1 MTYVSG
7 VLVSQVGFQILQ
19 ITSRRSQLLFF
30 PSCVLSFLTCLFHSR
45 LGAVGRFGQHSIS
58 RLAGSCDMGSDSQSL
73 TTHVIS
79 SEVTPWTDKGVLS
92 QGPDLFLYM
101 CSFMFRLICIWFCYE
116 SWLICSWQCTHWPVG
131 YRMVLLYF
139 SPVFETIMHCL
150 AFSRSCSS

>member
-1 MTYVSG
+1 MVDCLLCMSCFSLFFWFVTYVSG
-7 VLVSQVGFQILQ
+7 VLVSQVGLQLLQ

-30 PSCVLSFLTCLFHSR
+30 PSCVFSSLTCLCHSR

-116 SWLICSWQCTHWPVG
+116 S
-131 YRMVLLYF
+131 
-139 SPVFETIMHCL
+139 
-150 AFSRSCSS
+150 